1 MSFIDDV
8 LSGWDVTGTPDVSA
22 AQIAAN
28 TQNGVYNSG
37 SGFSLSSALQGFL
50 TVGTGYAKGLS
61 DLSLAK
67 QAIQVQ
73 RQAQQPAINSTQ
85 SPIYFGGA
93 DLTTRGA
100 GALGSMRVGNLLP
113 FILLGVGAY
122 VLLGKKG

>member
-8 LSGWDVTGTPDVSA
+8 LSGLDVTGTPDVSA

-28 TQNGVYNSG
+28 TQSGVYNSG

-67 QAIQVQ
+67 QAVQVQ

-85 SPIYFGGA
+85 SPIYFGS

>member
-1 MSFIDDV
+1 MSFFDDV

-22 AQIAAN
+22 AQVAAN
-28 TQNGVYNSG
+28 TQNGVYSG

-61 DLSLAK
+61 DLSLAQK
-67 QAIQVQ
+67 AVQVQ
-73 RQAQQPAINSTQ
+73 RQAQQPTINTTQ
-85 SPIYFGGA
+85 SPIYFGQ
-93 DLTTRGA
+93 DLTSRGV
-100 GALGSMRVGNLLP
+100 GALGGMRVGNLLP